1 MIAYAASFK
10 QNDLEHLLSAV
21 PRYPISVKNLVSIAS
36 HKKMPSEVIN
46 FYSAF
51 PDSIVFDDEDD
62 MLARTE
68 QVSLLRHEEED
79 QPSEDQVR
87 GAED

>member
-1 MIAYAASFK
+1 
-10 QNDLEHLLSAV
+10 
-21 PRYPISVKNLVSIAS
+21 
-36 HKKMPSEVIN
+36 
-46 FYSAF
+46 
-51 PDSIVFDDEDD
+51 